1 MEKDRIL
8 YLVNKRIAGDASA
21 TEMQEL
27 QDLLQKHIGTPY
39 THKVFMQ
46 LYNIESL
53 ITASERVSLQK
64 LREQQPA
71 LKACERK
78 PISAR
83 QVSRN
88 YLSPHFF
95 IRNNL
100 FRIYCALTVRQLAR
114 FLC

>member
-8 YLVNKRIAGDASA
+8 YLVNKRIAGGASA

-39 THKVFMQ
+39 THKVLIQ

-64 LREQQPA
+64 LREQRPA
-71 LKACERK
+71 VKTCKRK
-78 PISAR
+78 PLCR
-83 QVSRN
+83 EVSRN

-100 FRIYCALTVRQLAR
+100 FRIYCALTVRQLTR
-114 FLC
+114 LLC